1 MSHVLYDNKV
11 LENKVEGFLKT
22 NIDMSAYA
30 TIDYSL
36 VEEAGMTKVI
46 NTYTATGNVQ
56 DLAMGEGNSQ
66 GNDITVSFTP
76 KSYKVKITQGHLP
89 YYDEQEMED
98 PMVVE
103 VGLSKISAQMT
114 NDLTSKI
121 IAELGKTQLTCTMK
135 TWGFD
140 EFVDAIA
147 KYPYESEEGL
157 FILIN
162 PAQKAKIRK
171 ALGAD
176 LKYSEGFVRTGYI
189 GHVCGV
195 PVIVSKA
202 VADGEAYLAT
212 KEAVTVFVKKGTEIE
227 QDRDPDTRLNDI
239 YARKCMLVALTDGT
253 RAIKLTNAAE

>member
-1 MSHVLYDNKV
+1 MSHTLYDNKV

-30 TIDYSL
+30 TVDYSL
-36 VEEAGMTKVI
+36 TEAAGMTKTI
-46 NTYTATGNVQ
+46 NKYTATGNVQ
-56 DLAMGEGNSQ
+56 DLTMGQGNSEE
-66 GNDITVSFTP
+66 ITVAFTP
-76 KSYKVKITQGHLP
+76 VSYTVGVTQGHLP
-89 YYDEQEMED
+89 YYDEEEMKD

-103 VGLSKISAQMT
+103 VGLQKMTAQMA

-121 IAELGKTQLTCTMK
+121 IAELGKTELTFQMS

-147 KYPYESEEGL
+147 KYPYESEDGL

-202 VADGEAYLAT
+202 VPENEAYLAT
-212 KEAVTVFVKKGTEIE
+212 KEAVTIFVKKGAEIE
-227 QDRDPDTRLNDI
+227 QDRDPNTRKNDI
-239 YARKCMLVALTDGT
+239 YARKCMVVALTDGT
-253 RAIKLTNAAE
+253 RAIKLTHAA

>member
-56 DLAMGEGNSQ
+56 DLAMGEGNSEE
-66 GNDITVSFTP
+66 IAVSFKP
-76 KSYKVKITQGHLP
+76 QSYKVKITQGHLP

-103 VGLSKISAQMT
+103 VGLTKMSAQMT

-121 IAELGKTQLTCTMK
+121 IAELGKTKLTCQMN

-171 ALGAD
+171 ALGTD

-212 KEAVTVFVKKGTEIE
+212 KEAVTVFVKKGTVIE
-227 QDRDPDTRLNDI
+227 QDRDKNTRKNDI

-253 RAIKLTNAAE
+253 RAIKLTQAA

>member
-56 DLAMGEGNSQ
+56 DLAMGEGNSEE
-66 GNDITVSFTP
+66 IAVSFTP

-103 VGLSKISAQMT
+103 VGLKKMSAQMT

-121 IAELGKTQLTCTMK
+121 IA
-135 TWGFD
+135 
-140 EFVDAIA
+140 
-147 KYPYESEEGL
+147 
-157 FILIN
+157 
-162 PAQKAKIRK
+162 
-171 ALGAD
+171 
-176 LKYSEGFVRTGYI
+176 
-189 GHVCGV
+189 
-195 PVIVSKA
+195 
-202 VADGEAYLAT
+202 
-212 KEAVTVFVKKGTEIE
+212 
-227 QDRDPDTRLNDI
+227 
-239 YARKCMLVALTDGT
+239 
-253 RAIKLTNAAE
+253 